1 MFKILYK
8 EKKIIAISDTHGKH
22 RDLDIPDC
30 DILIHCGDVCTFGNK
45 SEILDFFSWFS
56 QTKAKYKLFIA
67 GNHDFPFV
75 FEPNEALQLI
85 PNNVIFI
92 ENRIKIIAGIS
103 FYGLNSAIDF
113 FEMPKITNKEIDFLI
128 THIPPKQILD
138 ENIGCPILRKFVKIQ
153 KPKFHL
159 FGHAHRC
166 AKTKRITK
174 DTIFVNCCSLF

>member
-1 MFKILYK
+1 MFQIRYK
-8 EKKIIAISDTHGKH
+8 EKLIISISDTHGKH
-22 RDLDIPDC
+22 RDLVIPDC
-30 DILIHCGDVCTFGNK
+30 DVLIHCGDICNFGNTD
-45 SEILDFFSWFS
+45 EILDFFLWFS
-56 QTKAKYKLFIA
+56 QTKAKYKLFLS

-92 ENRIKIIAGIS
+92 EDRIKIIVGIT

-113 FEMPKITNKEIDFLI
+113 FEMPKIANREIDFLI
-128 THIPPKQILD
+128 THIPPKLILD
-138 ENIGCPILRKFVKIQ
+138 EKIGCPILRKFVKIQ

-166 AKTKRITK
+166 ANKKR
-174 DTIFVNCCSLF
+174 TINSTVFVNCCSIF